1 MNILTFDLEKI
12 VRDSIYPAFVLSKD
26 KEILLCNEA
35 FSHFLGRP
43 KEEILGRYCYEI
55 VHGLKES
62 PEFCP
67 LKEVCPLSG
76 CDKELSLCPTCHKYS
91 ITEEIKGL
99 YIREFWEPR
108 INRYLRVSI
117 LPLYDLKGELAG
129 YLHFIEDQ
137 TEKIRLFEDA
147 VPALVITTP
156 EGDIVRINKRAKELF
171 RIKDTNAFLKEV
183 KAQYFWV
190 DTQKHEKFLQ
200 LLKEAKEV
208 YNFETELRDFEGN
221 HFYVLISSKL
231 YEEKGVSL
239 IYSAIEDVTNYLKAK
254 EEALDIVKKILD
266 FLPLGIAVIDDR
278 DRVIFVNPKFL
289 KLTGYSQEE
298 ILGASLH
305 QLLVADEKLREA
317 AKYVFEE
324 ISLGRRSYLAKKR
337 VEFIAKRKD
346 GSTFPVEVYFEEFYL
361 NGKRYFIGTLQD
373 ITERKFF
380 EERLLK
386 EEKEFV
392 IEKIAGGLAH
402 DLNNLLM
409 IVKGYLELLAERSSR
424 YSEKERDYIE
434 KLLYSFDRMKNLVSE
449 LFILSKGEFQ
459 TTEVVLVN
467 NFLQNWIPFFLQGTA
482 IKIHFELEPDLRLPM
497 KESHF
502 LTLIQNLVIN
512 AKEAM
517 ENVGELTVKAYK
529 KDTELF
535 IEIIDSGEGIPS
547 HILEKIFEPG
557 FTTKPHGSGL
567 GLYVVKRIMDMYGG
581 EVKILSE
588 PKRGT
593 KVILRFPLSLM
604 AEKIKVGPLELKGD
618 KGYYEIKRKIK
629 LLILDDEEEIRSVLK
644 EFLTEQGFEVD
655 TAEDGDIA
663 LEKFLK
669 SLEANQPFTHL
680 LLDLTVPKGK
690 GGVYFLKNLMEKD
703 ISLEGYRV
711 IFMTGFTE
719 KEIQEE
725 AKGLKVDF
733 VLFKPFS
740 LYRVLEI
747 LKEL

>member
-1 MNILTFDLEKI
+1 MNILTFNLEKI

-43 KEEILGRYCYEI
+43 KEEILGRHCYEI
-55 VHGLKES
+55 VHGLKEL

-67 LKEVCPLSG
+67 LKEVCPISG
-76 CDKELSLCPTCHKYS
+76 CDKELSLCPTCHKCS
-91 ITEEIKGL
+91 ITGEIKGL
-99 YIREFWEPR
+99 YIREFLEPR

-147 VPALVITTP
+147 VPALIITTP
-156 EGDIVRINKRAKELF
+156 EGDIVRVNKRAKELF
-171 RIKDTNAFLKEV
+171 KIKIKDIRPYYGKV

-190 DTQKHEKFLQ
+190 YPQKREKFLQ

-208 YNFETELRDFEGN
+208 YNFETELRDLEGN
-221 HFYVLISSKL
+221 QFYALISSKL
-231 YEEKGVSL
+231 YEERGISL
-239 IYSAIEDVTNYLKAK
+239 IYSAIEDVTNYLKVK
-254 EEALDIVKKILD
+254 EEALANVRKILD
-266 FLPLGIAVIDDR
+266 FLPIGIAVIDAS

-324 ISLGRRSYLAKKR
+324 IYLGRKSYLSKKR
-337 VEFIAKRKD
+337 VEFVAKRKD
-346 GSTFPVEVYFEEFYL
+346 GSTFPVEVFFEEFYL
-361 NGKRYFIGTLQD
+361 NGERYFIGTLQD
-373 ITERKFF
+373 ITERKLF

-434 KLLYSFDRMKNLVSE
+434 KLLYAFDRMKNLVSE

-459 TTEVVLVN
+459 TTEVVQVN

-502 LTLIQNLVIN
+502 LSLIQNLVIN

-517 ENVGELTVKAYK
+517 ENVGELTVRAYK

-547 HILEKIFEPG
+547 HILKNIFEPG
-557 FTTKPHGSGL
+557 FSTKSHGSGL
-567 GLYVVKRIMDMYGG
+567 Y
-581 EVKILSE
+581 S
-588 PKRGT
+588 
-593 KVILRFPLSLM
+593 F
-604 AEKIKVGPLELKGD
+604 
-618 KGYYEIKRKIK
+618 
-629 LLILDDEEEIRSVLK
+629 
-644 EFLTEQGFEVD
+644 
-655 TAEDGDIA
+655 
-663 LEKFLK
+663 
-669 SLEANQPFTHL
+669 
-680 LLDLTVPKGK
+680 
-690 GGVYFLKNLMEKD
+690 
-703 ISLEGYRV
+703 
-711 IFMTGFTE
+711 
-719 KEIQEE
+719 
-725 AKGLKVDF
+725 
-733 VLFKPFS
+733 
-740 LYRVLEI
+740 
-747 LKEL
+747 